1 MKKKFIIKKDIDIS
15 NILKF
20 KKSIG
25 NSFFVLYHVKNK
37 TQTHFKFALSIGKK
51 YGKAYERNLIKR
63 RLRMII
69 KEFHVLIDFKI
80 SFVLVI
86 KPKAK
91 NLIFQQIKKEF
102 FILLK
107 RSNLVI

>member
-15 NILKF
+15 NILKL

-25 NSFFVLYHVKNK
+25 NSFFVLYYLKNK
-37 TQTHFKFALSIGKK
+37 TQKNFKFALSIGKK
-51 YGKAYERNLIKR
+51 YGKAHERNLIKR

-69 KEFHVLIDFKI
+69 NEFHVLIDFKI

-91 NLIFQQIKKEF
+91 NLIFHQIKEEF
-102 FILLK
+102 FLLLK

>member
-15 NILKF
+15 NILKL

-25 NSFFVLYHVKNK
+25 NPFFVLYYSKNK
-37 TQTHFKFALSIGKK
+37 NQTHFKFALSIGKK

-69 KEFHVLIDFKI
+69 HEFHILIDFKI

-91 NLIFQQIKKEF
+91 NLTFQQIKEDF

-107 RSNLVI
+107 KSNLII